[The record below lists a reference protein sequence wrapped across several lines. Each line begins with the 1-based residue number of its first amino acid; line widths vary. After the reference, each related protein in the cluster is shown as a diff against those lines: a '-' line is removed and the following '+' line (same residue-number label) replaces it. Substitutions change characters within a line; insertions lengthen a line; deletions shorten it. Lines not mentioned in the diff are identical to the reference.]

1 MSLVQE
7 NLTPSM
13 TLFLEVSG
21 WFFTAIFLVEC
32 VLKLTAYGK
41 TYFNNSWNK
50 FDFVVVSS
58 SIFDLIITFLDTI
71 DADLSTLSSLTQL
84 ARIARILRVTR
95 ILKLAGKD
103 PGL

>member
-1 MSLVQE
+1 M
-7 NLTPSM
+7 
-13 TLFLEVSG
+13 FLEISG
-21 WFFTAIFLVEC
+21 WFFTSVFLVEC
-32 VLKLTAYGK
+32 IFKLIAYGK

-71 DADLSTLSSLTQL
+71 DVDLSTLSSLTQL

-103 PGL
+103 EGLQAIL

>member
-1 MSLVQE
+1 
-7 NLTPSM
+7 M
-13 TLFLEVSG
+13 TLFLDLTG
-21 WFFTAIFLVEC
+21 WVFTFIFLVEC
-32 VLKLTAYGK
+32 VLKLIAYGK

-50 FDFVVVSS
+50 FDFMVVGSS
-58 SIFDLIITFLDTI
+58 LFDLLITFLDTI
-71 DADLSTLSSLTQL
+71 EVDLSTLSSLTQL